1 MISLKNKRIAITLGV
16 TVVIITVWLAF
27 IYLPLTSRVNSLAD
41 QSAQLKHEL
50 AGYRSRFGDIRELH
64 VRVDSQ
70 NQKLSAVLERLGTTD
85 SIPDFIQVLSED
97 MKEYGLKNIRI
108 IPNLKDLIEEESIAL
123 GDRNVN
129 RVEFK
134 LTADGRYLSIGRYL
148 EYLQKQP
155 YYSGQTSLDIL
166 YDQDL
171 GPRVDLRYSFYVLLE
186 NRG

>member
-1 MISLKNKRIAITLGV
+1 MNSLKNKRIAITIGA
-16 TVVIITVWLAF
+16 TVAIVAVWLAL
-27 IYLPLTSRVNSLAD
+27 IYLPLTTKVNSLKDKCALLND
-41 QSAQLKHEL
+41 EL
-50 AGYRSRFGDIRELH
+50 TGSRSGIGDIRELH

-70 NQKLSAVLERLGTTD
+70 NQKLSAVLDLLGTTD
-85 SIPDFIQVLSED
+85 SIPNFIQILTED

-108 IPNLKDLIEEESIAL
+108 IPNLKDLIEEEGIAL

-155 YYSGQTSLDIL
+155 YYFGQTALDIFHNQYL
-166 YDQDL
+166 A
-171 GPRVDLRYSFYVLLE
+171 PRVELRYAFYILLE